1 MKWSCEA
8 ISECDSVTFHDLN
21 ITGLWPLGQT
31 TALIWTKA
39 NEKFIVSLIS
49 VPPSLSSSCLQRCQ
63 SVHSMRSGGSCWS
76 WLWWDSSSFW
86 SWSSLYCCMDTATN
100 TKPAAQVCHIKLYMV
115 TVSCVEIYLLFFLR
129 AILAKKNNF
138 FSPHSLTHWVRSA
151 QCRTTYCTFCNS
163 EKLRHASVRLYPL

>member
-115 TVSCVEIYLLFFLR
+115 TISCVEIYLLFFLR
-129 AILAKKNNF
+129 AILAKKQF
-138 FSPHSLTHWVRSA
+138 FLSSLTH
-151 QCRTTYCTFCNS
+151 TLGTLCTM
-163 EKLRHASVRLYPL
+163 